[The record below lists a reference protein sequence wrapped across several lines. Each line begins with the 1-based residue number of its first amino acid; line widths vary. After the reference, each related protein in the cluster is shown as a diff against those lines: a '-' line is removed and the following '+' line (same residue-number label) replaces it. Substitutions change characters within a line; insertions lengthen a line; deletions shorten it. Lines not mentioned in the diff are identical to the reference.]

1 MVNRRHSI
9 PHSGGFRYRLENK
22 NGDWMYLKETWILPK
37 QLTENEIEDERSG
50 GQELRNSLGIVLTA
64 NIDNRGRY
72 AFETNVV
79 GMS

>member
-1 MVNRRHSI
+1 
-9 PHSGGFRYRLENK
+9 
-22 NGDWMYLKETWILPK
+22 MYLKETWILPK

-72 AFETNVV
+72 AFETKI
-79 GMS
+79 